1 MALHTNQGCTSSL
14 SLSLSLSRREL
25 HNQNP
30 RSRDII
36 LKRTKV
42 PNLNGEDGQN
52 GHFSS
57 QLVSWTDSLP
67 RRDFYNFGQS
77 RNTCSLPRRDKAGL
91 GRPEPAS
98 IGRKLGQD
106 STSRELPGFVGV
118 KGSLCDKRNSTG
130 NLYFTDAIG
139 QIAQSESR
147 PNSRQ
152 SVKSLSGYNS
162 NKCGVEDFELIGK

>member
-1 MALHTNQGCTSSL
+1 M
-14 SLSLSLSRREL
+14 

-57 QLVSWTDSLP
+57 QFQSWTDSLP
-67 RRDFYNFGQS
+67 RQDFYNFGQS
-77 RNTCSLPRRDKAGL
+77 GNTCSLPRRDKAGL

-106 STSRELPGFVGV
+106 YSTSRELPGFVGV